1 MTSADRRARQ
11 KAELQEHIL
20 DAARELFA
28 RQGFEAVTLRKL
40 AAAIEY
46 APAAIYGH
54 FKDKEELVR
63 ALCLRDC
70 DQLSAEFVKLASLAD
85 PLERI
90 AAAGRT
96 FVSFA
101 AENPN
106 HFRLLFLQH
115 KQLTEDEAMRAR
127 KGDPARDGYAF
138 LRQAVQ
144 QAIDQGLLR
153 AELREAELLAQTFW
167 AGVQGVASIE
177 IAFRGDPWVEL
188 RPLALRATAV
198 IDALL
203 TGFAR
208 PGVWPRGSVP
218 SRSAP
223 SRSESSRTES
233 SRTAAARGAQ
243 RAKKRA
249 KTRP

>member
-1 MTSADRRARQ
+1 
-11 KAELQEHIL
+11 
-20 DAARELFA
+20 
-28 RQGFEAVTLRKL
+28 

-70 DQLSAEFVKLASLAD
+70 DQLSAQFAKLASVAD

-115 KQLTEDEAMRAR
+115 KRLTEDEAIRER

-138 LRQAVQ
+138 LRFAVE

-153 AELREAELLAQTFW
+153 RELREPELVAQTFW

-177 IAFRGDPWVEL
+177 IAFRDDPWVEL
-188 RPLALRATAV
+188 HPLAARAAAV

-203 TGFAR
+203 MGFAR
-208 PGVWPRGSVP
+208 PGAWPKTTAPSGSAS
-218 SRSAP
+218 SRSV
-223 SRSESSRTES
+223 SQRS
-233 SRTAAARGAQ
+233 ARKG
-243 RAKKRA
+243 KKRA
-249 KTRP
+249 

>member
-11 KAELQEHIL
+11 KAQLQEHIL

-28 RQGFEAVTLRKL
+28 RQGFEAVTLRKI

-70 DQLSAEFVKLASLAD
+70 DQLSAEFAKLSSLAD

-115 KQLTEDEAMRAR
+115 KQLSEDEAMRAR

-138 LRQAVQ
+138 LHQAVQ

-153 AELREAELLAQTFW
+153 PELREAELLAQTFW

-177 IAFRGDPWVEL
+177 IAFQGDPWVEL
-188 RPLALRATAV
+188 RPLAARAAAV

-208 PGVWPRGSVP
+208 PGTWPRVSASSGSASSRSVP
-218 SRSAP
+218 RRSARKGK
-223 SRSESSRTES
+223 S
-233 SRTAAARGAQ
+233 
-243 RAKKRA
+243 KKRA
-249 KTRP
+249 ETRP

>member
-11 KAELQEHIL
+11 KAQLQEHIL

-28 RQGFEAVTLRKL
+28 HQGFEAVTLRKI

-70 DQLSAEFVKLASLAD
+70 DQLSAQFAKLASVAD

-115 KQLTEDEAMRAR
+115 KRLTEDEAMRER
-127 KGDPARDGYAF
+127 MGDPARDGYAF
-138 LRQAVQ
+138 LRLAVQ
-144 QAIDQGLLR
+144 QAIELGLLR
-153 AELREAELLAQTFW
+153 RELREPELVAQTFW

-177 IAFRGDPWVEL
+177 IAFRDDPWVEL
-188 RPLALRATAV
+188 RPLAVRAAAV

-208 PGVWPRGSVP
+208 PGAWPKAAASTGSAS
-218 SRSAP
+218 SRSV
-223 SRSESSRTES
+223 SQ
-233 SRTAAARGAQ
+233 RGA
-243 RAKKRA
+243 RKGKKRVEA
-249 KTRP
+249 RP